1 MNKPNIL
8 FIMLDQQRLDC
19 IGASGVRPVKTPN
32 IDRLAEGGVFFEKAL
47 TPIPVCAP
55 TRQSLISGRRP
66 ESFGG
71 IWNDGIVFPV
81 MALSKDDY
89 AFPRELREQG
99 YKTAF
104 LGKWDVNKKVPPTE
118 YGFCDYLPDSAVTS
132 EIAKKYPDI
141 EYKNG
146 FFGDPCP
153 VPLEESHTHVMA
165 DRVCEMIDN
174 YSKEDSPWY
183 IQVEYTEPHLPVRPS
198 APYDTMYKAEEVE
211 PWGSFGDT
219 YENKPYIQRQ
229 QLKSWRIEDRTW
241 EEWSRTVALY
251 YGLISQVDDAIG
263 KIINA
268 VDKTGKRNNTVIILT
283 SDHGD
288 MCGAHR
294 MIDKHYNMYD
304 DICRIPLIFNYEG
317 TVSPCRYKG
326 YVHHTL
332 DMVPTIL
339 EIAGVDLTKDSE
351 KRGLHGTSLK
361 DQLFSGNHE
370 YRDFAVSS
378 YNGQQFGLYC
388 ERMIRTDKYKYVW
401 NPTDIDEV
409 YDLENDPYELKN
421 IIYEIDREILKNL
434 RLKLHDE
441 LKRCGDKLVNW
452 TTAQLI
458 DNDKI

>member
-32 IDRLAEGGVFFEKAL
+32 IDKLADGGVFFEKAL

-118 YGFCDYLPDSAVTS
+118 YGFFDYVPDSAITS
-132 EIAKKYPDI
+132 EIAQKYPNT

-153 VPLEESHTHVMA
+153 VPLEDSHTHLMA

-174 YSKEDSPWY
+174 YSKENSPWY

-198 APYDTMYKAEEVE
+198 APYDTMYNPEDIE

-229 QLKSWRIEDRTW
+229 QLKSWRIENRTW

-268 VDKTGKRNNTVIILT
+268 VDKTEKRNETVIILT

-317 TVSPCRYKG
+317 TVAPCRYKG

-332 DMVPTIL
+332 DIVPTIL
-339 EIAGVDLTKDSE
+339 ELAGVDLTESSE
-351 KRGLHGTSLK
+351 KRCLQGTSLK
-361 DQLFSGNHE
+361 EQLLSGNHD

-401 NPTDIDEV
+401 NPTDIDEA

-421 IIYEIDREILKNL
+421 IIYDIDHDILREL
-434 RLKLHDE
+434 RLKLYNE
-441 LKRCGDKLVNW
+441 LKRCGDKLVSW